1 MAAGVTV
8 LCAVRGAAETDV
20 VVALGAPG
28 SGATVTRR
36 CGDVAELLAAA
47 AAGAGAVAIVSGDL
61 PGLDRETVGRLHA
74 AGVRVVAL
82 GDDVTP
88 AARLHGLGVDAV
100 VERYDEGTLLAAVRD
115 ATPAADA
122 PGRIVLGHGGEDDDP
137 HLSAGVDGPD
147 DLVAD
152 DAAPRH
158 GAVVAVWGPVGA
170 PGRTTVTLE
179 LAAALGGLSRPR
191 RRHGR
196 ARRDT
201 ATPPSESALV
211 VDADTYGASV
221 AARLGLLDDAP
232 GLAAV
237 ARAAAHGSLDLQT
250 LARHSPVVGG
260 RVRVLTGITRASRW
274 PELPA
279 SAIEVVLE
287 RARELADWTVVDC
300 GPLLEAD
307 ELLMYDTHAPQRN
320 GATLAALQAAD
331 VVVVVGT
338 ADPVGVQR
346 LVRGLEELRE
356 VPVPVAGERVVV
368 VNRVRSSSVGAR
380 PEEAVRDAL
389 ARYAGVDEVHLVP
402 DDAGGLDAA
411 LLAGRT
417 LAEEVPASPVSAA
430 FEDLARRVRAA
441 TGAASAEEGAPADG
455 AAGERASEPAGV

>member
-1 MAAGVTV
+1 MAGVTV

-20 VVALGAPG
+20 VLALGAPG

-47 AAGAGAVAIVSGDL
+47 AAGAGGVALVSGDL
-61 PGLDRETVGRLHA
+61 PGLDREAVGRLHA

-82 GDDVTP
+82 SDDAAP
-88 AARLHGLGVDAV
+88 AARLHALGVDAV
-100 VERYDEGTLLAAVRD
+100 VERYDEALLLAAVRD
-115 ATPAADA
+115 VATTTASVAGASDHL
-122 PGRIVLGHGGEDDDP
+122 VLGRGGQDLDDP
-137 HLSAGVDGPD
+137 LGPED
-147 DLVAD
+147 ALGLEDAVAD
-152 DAAPRH
+152 DAVPRR
-158 GAVVAVWGPVGA
+158 GSVVAVWGPVGG
-170 PGRTTVTLE
+170 PGRTTTTLE
-179 LAAALGGLSRPR
+179 VAAALGGMSRGR

-196 ARRDT
+196 ARREA
-201 ATPPSESALV
+201 ATSAPESVLV

-237 ARAAAHGSLDLQT
+237 ARAAAHGSLDLPT

-260 RVRVLTGITRASRW
+260 RLRVLTGITRAARW

-279 SAIEVVLE
+279 SAVEVVLE

-331 VVVVVGT
+331 VVVVVGA
-338 ADPVGVQR
+338 ADPVGIQR
-346 LVRGLEELRE
+346 LVRGLEDLRE
-356 VPVPVAGERVVV
+356 VPVPVAAERVVV
-368 VNRVRSSSVGAR
+368 ANRVRSSAVGSR
-380 PEEAVRDAL
+380 PEAAVRDAL
-389 ARYAGVDEVHLVP
+389 ARYAGVDDVHLVP
-402 DDAGGLDAA
+402 DDAAGLDGA

-417 LAEEVPASPVSAA
+417 LAEEAPGSPVTVA
-430 FEDLARRVRAA
+430 FEGLAQRVRATVA
-441 TGAASAEEGAPADG
+441 TLLPAE
-455 AAGERASEPAGV
+455 V

>member
-1 MAAGVTV
+1 MGAVTV

-47 AAGAGAVAIVSGDL
+47 AAGAGVVALVSGDL
-61 PGLDRETVGRLHA
+61 PGLDREAVGRLHA

-82 GDDVTP
+82 GDDVAP
-88 AARLHGLGVDAV
+88 APRLHALAVDAV
-100 VERYDEGTLLAAVRD
+100 VERYDEALLLAAVRD
-115 ATPAADA
+115 AGAVGSAAAPAG
-122 PGRIVLGHGGEDDDP
+122 GRDHLVLGRVADDADDP
-137 HLSAGVDGPD
+137 LAARDARGLD
-147 DLVAD
+147 DVVAD
-152 DAAPRH
+152 DAAPRR
-158 GAVVAVWGPVGA
+158 GSVVAVWGPVGA
-170 PGRTTVTLE
+170 PGRTTTALE
-179 LAAALGGLSRPR
+179 LAAVLGGLSRGR

-196 ARRDT
+196 ARRE
-201 ATPPSESALV
+201 AAASAASESALL
-211 VDADTYGASV
+211 VDADTYGASM

-237 ARAAAHGSLDLQT
+237 ARAAAHGSLDLPT

-260 RVRVLTGITRASRW
+260 RLRVLTGIARAARW

-279 SAIEVVLE
+279 SALEVVLE

-331 VVVVVGT
+331 VVVVVGA

-346 LVRGLEELRE
+346 LVRGLEDLRE

-368 VNRVRSSSVGAR
+368 ANRVRASAAGPR
-380 PEEAVRDAL
+380 PEAAVREAL
-389 ARYAGVDEVHLVP
+389 ARYAGVEDVHVVP
-402 DDAGGLDAA
+402 DDAAGLDAA

-417 LAEEVPASPVSAA
+417 LVEEVPGSPVAGA
-430 FEDLARRVRAA
+430 FEELARRVRATVA
-441 TGAASAEEGAPADG
+441 AAVPAASL
-455 AAGERASEPAGV
+455 AG